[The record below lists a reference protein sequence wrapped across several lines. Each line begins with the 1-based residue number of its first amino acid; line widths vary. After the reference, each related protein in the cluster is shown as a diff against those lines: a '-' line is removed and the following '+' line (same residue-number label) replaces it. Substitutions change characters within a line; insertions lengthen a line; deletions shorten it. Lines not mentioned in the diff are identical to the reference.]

1 MSDKLTFDRLREQ
14 AKPRVR
20 TVRGVS
26 AESFSIM
33 WNGCCVTIEARK
45 PFHAEPG
52 FRTLLETT
60 EQPIRWEDTR

>member
-1 MSDKLTFDRLREQ
+1 MSNKLTFDRAREQ

-33 WNGCCVTIEARK
+33 WNGCCVTIDARK

-52 FRTLLETT
+52 FRALLDTT
-60 EQPIRWEDTR
+60 DRAIRWEDER